1 MTWREVD
8 ALEKDPGVVILPI
21 GAIEQHGHHMPLV
34 TDALI
39 AGKAVEQ
46 ALARLPEDVPAWA
59 LPTMPFGKSNEHVG
73 FAGTVMLSA
82 QTLLAFCHDVA
93 RSMAAAGFK
102 RLMFVNGHGGNKAL
116 LEMAAR
122 DIRAELGLI
131 TFVVMPPSL
140 TDADRAALPAAEQR
154 FGIHAGTVET
164 SLILA
169 DSPEL
174 VKMEHASAHYP
185 AFTADNVHLTAMPN
199 VAWLS
204 RDWSPKGHFG
214 DATAATAELGQRYW
228 QNIAQGLADIIREAA
243 TFTIPSTTPSTT
255 NSTTADTIVGD
266 V

>member
-39 AGKAVEQ
+39 AGKAVEL
-46 ALARLPEDVPAWA
+46 ALNALPEDVPAWV

-73 FAGTVMLSA
+73 FPGTIMLTA
-82 QTLLAFCHDVA
+82 HTLLSFCHDVA
-93 RSMAAAGFK
+93 RSVAAAGFT

-122 DIRAELGLI
+122 DIRAELGLM

-140 TDADRAALPAAEQR
+140 TEADRAALPAAEQR

-164 SLILA
+164 ALILA

-174 VKMEHASAHYP
+174 VKMEQASVHYP
-185 AFTADNVHLTAMPN
+185 AFTSDKVHLTAMPN

-214 DATAATAELGQRYW
+214 DATAATADMGERYW
-228 QNIAQGLADIIREAA
+228 HNITQGLAAVIRDAA
-243 TFTIPSTTPSTT
+243 HFTIP
-255 NSTTADTIVGD
+255 NSIPDTLSGEA
-266 V
+266 